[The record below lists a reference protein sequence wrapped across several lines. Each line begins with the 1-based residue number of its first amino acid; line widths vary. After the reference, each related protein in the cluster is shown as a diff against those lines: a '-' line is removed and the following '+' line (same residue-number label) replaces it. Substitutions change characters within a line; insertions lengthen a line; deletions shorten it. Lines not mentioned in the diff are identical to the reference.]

1 MVRPTSAMAAQQETG
16 AGCGSTTA
24 AAEDWRKMHARHGDG
39 EPMRGARW
47 PGAAKKQRRRRGEAG
62 GSSCG
67 GKAGSSC
74 SSYYFFARVSANR
87 EGDEELGFAP

>member
-47 PGAAKKQRRRRGEAG
+47 PGAAKKQRRRRGKPAG
-62 GSSCG
+62 
-67 GKAGSSC
+67 AVAA
-74 SSYYFFARVSANR
+74 ARLGAVAAATIFL
-87 EGDEELGFAP
+87 LGFLQTGKEMKN